1 MARQVTD
8 LRDDE
13 LVKLFIMLRDDIAK
27 EKANYELAVA
37 DKKAKQLK
45 IEGILLGRFNETGAE
60 SVRTAYGTAYKS
72 TKKQASVADWDA
84 LLNYIRTEE
93 AWELL
98 TRAVS
103 KTVVEQ
109 FVAAND
115 DLPPGVNWRSE
126 VTIGVRRS

>member
-1 MARQVTD
+1 MGRAVSD

-13 LVKLFIMLRDDIAK
+13 LVQLFIMLRDDIAR
-27 EKANYELAVA
+27 EKAAFEQKVA
-37 DKKAKQLK
+37 DKKAKQSK
-45 IEGILLGRFNETGAE
+45 IEGILLHRFQETGAE
-60 SVRTAYGTAYKS
+60 SVRTQYGTAYKS

-84 LLNYIRTEE
+84 LLNYIKLEE

-115 DLPPGVNWRSE
+115 DLPPGVSWREE
-126 VTIGVRRS
+126 VVIGFRRS